1 MTTSSVLLATRTPG
15 DAVRSPET
23 SVLRSR
29 ARLTVLARLTMVAA
43 VVVCLVTIPAI
54 PRASSTTL
62 GLLFA
67 GVPGVPVSIALAGL
81 AFVLALRAGSVAD
94 SWVATIV
101 SVLCMRLPIALG
113 AGAPIYSWTYKHL
126 GVIDWIQHHGHVA
139 TGVDIYSGWPGV
151 FAAIAWFS
159 TVTGVSTTV
168 IAQWFEVGVNLALVC
183 AVGSLARAIGTK
195 RLTAVTAAFVVGVA
209 NWVGQDYLSPQAVSF
224 LLGIVVVTL
233 LVRSRNRPL
242 LGWLSVPLFGAI
254 AVSHQLTPYWLIA
267 VALAFGVIGAA
278 RPRYIGIVFG
288 VIAGAM
294 VVANLHL
301 VEQFTSG
308 AAFDPVANAQTIETG
323 VGSVGQTVTSI
334 AARALTAAVWG
345 PALVAVVVGLRPD
358 RFGGGRAK
366 RWNTLRLAIL
376 TFAPFALLFGQSY
389 GGEAIFRVF
398 LYSLPGSAILL
409 APIVLRCVRSGRS
422 ESERM
427 ARPGVA
433 RRTGVVV
440 GGRFAFVGTAA
451 AVVLASLLS
460 AQATYGAWFANLVS
474 PQSLAI
480 STDLLRTM
488 PVPSQVISP
497 VGAGA
502 GRMTEQY
509 VDQARIDPGYDS
521 TMDTW
526 AGWAGQSFR
535 NPEVERKLTS
545 DLLQS
550 DRPVYMLFTQQQI
563 DAAAYT
569 GSYPAGAVQRFAA
582 QVGSDSRWESVVSA
596 QGVELYR
603 LKGVGS

>member
-1 MTTSSVLLATRTPG
+1 MTTPSVLLATARPAAAG
-15 DAVRSPET
+15 PKPDT
-23 SVLRSR
+23 SALRSR
-29 ARLTVLARLTMVAA
+29 ARLVTASRLLMTIAVVVAA
-43 VVVCLVTIPAI
+43 VSIPAI
-54 PRASSTTL
+54 PRAAPTTL

-67 GVPGVPVSIALAGL
+67 GVPGVPISIALAGL
-81 AFVLALRAGSVAD
+81 AFVLALRAGAVAD
-94 SWVATIV
+94 AWVATIV

-113 AGAPIYSWTYKHL
+113 AGAPLYSWTYKHL

-159 TVTGVSTTV
+159 TVTGMSTTV
-168 IAQWFEVGVNLALVC
+168 IAQWFEVGVNLALVG
-183 AVGSLARAIGTK
+183 AVGSLARAFGST

-233 LVRSRNRPL
+233 LVRSRTRPV

-278 RPRYIGIVFG
+278 RPRWIGIVFG
-288 VIAGAM
+288 LIAAAM
-294 VVANLHL
+294 VVANLGL

-308 AAFDPVANAQTIETG
+308 SAFDPVANAQTITAG
-323 VGSVGQTVTSI
+323 TGSVGQTVTSL
-334 AARALTAAVWG
+334 AARALTVAVWG
-345 PALVAVVVGLRPD
+345 SAFVAVVVGLRPD
-358 RFGGGRAK
+358 RFGGTRAR

-398 LYSLPGSAILL
+398 LYSLPGSALLL
-409 APIVLRCVRSGRS
+409 APVVVRCVRAGRS
-422 ESERM
+422 AS
-427 ARPGVA
+427 G
-433 RRTGVVV
+433 TGVVL
-440 GGRFAFVGTAA
+440 GGRLALAGSAI
-451 AVVLASLLS
+451 AVVLASMLS
-460 AQATYGAWFANLVS
+460 AQATYGAWFANLVT
-474 PQSLAI
+474 PQSLSI

-497 VGAGA
+497 IGAGA

-509 VDQARIDPGYDS
+509 VAQARIDPGYDS

-535 NPEVERKLTS
+535 NPAVETKLTS
-545 DLLQS
+545 DLQQS
-550 DRPVYMLFTQQQI
+550 DRPVYMLFTQQMI
-563 DAAAYT
+563 DDSAYNGT
-569 GSYPAGAVQRFAA
+569 YPAGSIERFAS
-582 QVGSDSRWESVVSA
+582 QIGSDSRWESVVA
-596 QGVELYR
+596 AHGVELFR
-603 LKGVGS
+603 LKGTGS